1 MIPDTLQ
8 AIEKKISSYLSN
20 GQEAEIPALLE
31 HLHAKDLALILEE
44 LDNQDRVS
52 IISLINSELAAN
64 AISEMDPESH
74 PEALFELLT
83 AEQNKAIFSELDSDD
98 ATDLIALL
106 PEQEQAS
113 LLSHVDR
120 EDAEDIRQL
129 MAYPEDTAGG
139 LMSKEI
145 MAIPE
150 TFTRRD
156 AMNEIIKRS
165 EDVDDFYYIYIINTE
180 NQLSGVVSLKN
191 LIKAKP
197 FQAMHEIAEKKM
209 LYVHALTDQE
219 EVARVFSKYNLPS
232 LPVVDE
238 RMKLLG
244 RITFDDVLDV
254 IEEETT
260 EDILKLAG
268 VSEDAE
274 LRGGWYDSVKTRI
287 PWLMINLFTASLAG
301 FVIYSYEDTINR
313 ILVITSYLPIIAGV
327 AGNGA
332 TQTLAV
338 TLRRISIEDVG
349 REKIAGIIIKELLV
363 GLSNGLVLGISIS
376 LFAYLTKGNILLG
389 LVIFLAMTGN
399 LVISGIAGSAIPL
412 VLKELKIDPTVASS
426 IFITALTDIL
436 GFSILLGLATWI
448 IL

>member
-1 MIPDTLQ
+1 MIPDSLQ
-8 AIEKKISSYLSN
+8 AIEKRISYFLEN
-20 GQEAEIPALLE
+20 GQESEIPGLLE

-44 LDNQDRVS
+44 LSNPDRVA
-52 IISLINSELAAN
+52 IINLIDSELAAD

-74 PEALFELLT
+74 PETLFELLT
-83 AEQNKAIFSELDSDD
+83 AEQSKAIFSELNSDD
-98 ATDLIALL
+98 ATDLISLL
-106 PEQEQAS
+106 PAQEQAS
-113 LLSHVDR
+113 LLRHVDL

-129 MAYPEDTAGG
+129 MSYPEDTAGG
-139 LMSKEI
+139 LMSKEV
-145 MAIPE
+145 MEIPE
-150 TFTRRD
+150 NYTRRE
-156 AMNEIIKRS
+156 AMNEIIRRS
-165 EDVDDFYYIYIINTE
+165 EDVDDFYYIYIVNPE
-180 NQLSGVVSLKN
+180 GKLSGIVSLKN
-191 LIKAKP
+191 LIRAKP
-197 FQAMHEIAEKKM
+197 FQAMSEIAEKKM
-209 LYVHALTDQE
+209 LYVDALTDQE
-219 EVARVFSKYNLPS
+219 AVARLFSKYNLPS

-238 RMKLLG
+238 EMKLLG

-287 PWLMINLFTASLAG
+287 PWLIINLFTASLAG
-301 FVIYSYEDTINR
+301 FVIYSFEDTINR

-338 TLRRISIEDVG
+338 TLRRISIEEVG
-349 REKIAGIIIKELLV
+349 RDKIAGIIFKELLV

-376 LFAYLTKGNILLG
+376 LFAYLTKGNLLLG
-389 LVIFLAMTGN
+389 LVVFLAMTGN

-412 VLKELKIDPTVASS
+412 LLKEFRIDPTVASS